1 MYEEIKKKIVENP
14 STWLVTGVAGFIGSN
29 LLEALLNLNQK
40 VVGLDNF
47 ITGHQHNLDEVR
59 RLVGE
64 EKWENFNFIEADITD
79 IDTCLKVCIGVDY
92 VLHQAAI
99 GSVPR
104 SIEDPLLFHR
114 NNDTGFVNMLISAR
128 DAKVKR
134 FVFAASSSTYGDEP
148 TLPKVEGRIGKP
160 LSPYA
165 ATKYINEIYADVFA
179 RCYGVEYVGLR
190 YFNVFGKRQ
199 DPNGAYAAVIPKW
212 IASMIKGEPVVIN
225 GDGETSRDFCYV
237 ENNIQANL
245 LAATTENPD
254 AVNQVYN
261 IAIGESTT
269 LNELFKILQA
279 ELSAVSGASQAGAPV
294 YQDFRDG
301 DIRHSL
307 ADISKARQL
316 LGYEPKYDVR
326 DGLRLAMGW
335 YFEKLKLLK

>member
-1 MYEEIKKKIVENP
+1 MYEETKKKIERNP
-14 STWLVTGVAGFIGSN
+14 STWLITGVVGFIGSN
-29 LLEALLNLNQK
+29 LLESLLELNQK

-59 RLVGE
+59 QLVGE
-64 EKWENFNFIEADITD
+64 KKWENFRFIEGDITE
-79 IDTCLKVCIGVDY
+79 INTCRDACSGVDY

-104 SIEDPLLFHR
+104 PIEDPLLYQR
-114 NNDTGFVNMLISAR
+114 NNDTGFVNMLVAAR

-134 FVFAASSSTYGDEP
+134 FVFAASSSTYGDHP
-148 TLPKVEGRIGKP
+148 TLPKVEDQIGKP

-165 ATKYINEIYADVFA
+165 VTKYVNELYADVFA
-179 RCYGVEYVGLR
+179 RCYGFEYIGLR

-212 IASMIKGEPVVIN
+212 IASMIKGEPIVIN
-225 GDGETSRDFCYV
+225 GDGETSRDFCYI

-245 LAATTENPD
+245 LAAITKNPD

-261 IAIGESTT
+261 IAVGESTT
-269 LNELFKILQA
+269 LNELFKILQD
-279 ELSAVSGASQAGAPV
+279 EFSVVSGVSRTSMPS
-294 YQDFRDG
+294 YREFREG

-307 ADISKARQL
+307 ADISKARRF
-316 LGYEPKYDVR
+316 LGYDPKYRVR
-326 DGLRLAMGW
+326 DGLRLAMDW
-335 YFEKLKLLK
+335 YFEKLK